1 MIGREAGSGTRDGFE
16 SILKVADKCKYDAE
30 MTETGSVKSTVAS
43 TTGAVGYISLGYVD
57 STVKA
62 LTVDGVAPSTKTVQD
77 GTYTIQRNFDMV
89 MLKSN
94 TNEAAKAFLEYV
106 LSDEGQKIVEQMHF
120 VPVK

>member
-1 MIGREAGSGTRDGFE
+1 
-16 SILKVADKCKYDAE
+16 
-30 MTETGSVKSTVAS
+30 MTETGSVKSTVES
-43 TTGAVGYISLGYVD
+43 TAGAVGYISLGYVD

-62 LTVDGVAPSTKTVQD
+62 LTVDGVVPSTKTVQD
-77 GTYTIQRNFDMV
+77 GTYTIQRNFNMV

>member
-1 MIGREAGSGTRDGFE
+1 
-16 SILKVADKCKYDAE
+16 
-30 MTETGSVKSTVAS
+30 
-43 TTGAVGYISLGYVD
+43 
-57 STVKA
+57 
-62 LTVDGVAPSTKTVQD
+62 
-77 GTYTIQRNFDMV
+77 MV